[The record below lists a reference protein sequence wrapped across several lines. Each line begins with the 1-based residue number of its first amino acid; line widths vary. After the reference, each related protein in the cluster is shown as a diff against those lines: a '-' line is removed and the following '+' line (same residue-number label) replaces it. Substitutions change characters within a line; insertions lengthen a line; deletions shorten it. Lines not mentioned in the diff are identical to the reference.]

1 MTPDQSALYNNILDE
16 AIVQHRLI
24 LDAKAALKELAV
36 IAKDLGVT
44 EKQFKETVKEIMGE

>member
-24 LDAKAALKELAV
+24 LDAKAALKELGV
-36 IAKDLGVT
+36 LAKDLGVT
-44 EKQFKETVKEIMGE
+44 EKEFKDAVKEIMGT